1 MKSNIYIKPLLILLP
16 ILTVCAAAY
25 YWLKSPNN
33 QLSGRAAEP
42 AFKIDSLIGTSFKDI
57 KGQSFEIQASDESI
71 YIVHFWASWCAP
83 CVHEFPQL
91 IELSNQMNGKI
102 IILAISGDSKQEEI
116 DIFLKSFP
124 EALTA
129 KNFNVIWDSDK
140 QFLKRWNVNKLPESY
155 IYSQNKKMVKKISGA
170 IDWTTEDAKS
180 FFQVMITDFENSKQP
195 K

>member
-1 MKSNIYIKPLLILLP
+1 MKSNVYLKPLFILLP
-16 ILTVCAAAY
+16 IFLVCSVAY
-25 YWLKSPNN
+25 YWLKSPSN
-33 QLSGRAAEP
+33 QFSGRAAEP
-42 AFKIDSLIGTSFKDI
+42 VSNINSLAGSSFTDI
-57 KGQSFEIQASDESI
+57 KGQKFDVQSDEVI

-91 IELSNQMNGKI
+91 IDLSNQMNGKVVI
-102 IILAISGDSKQEEI
+102 MAISGDSNQQEI
-116 DIFLKSFP
+116 DVFLKSFP

-140 QFLKRWNVNKLPESY
+140 QFLKRWSVNKLPESY
-155 IYSQNKKMVKKISGA
+155 IYNQDKKMVKRISGA

-180 FFQVMITDFENSKQP
+180 YFQLILADFEKSKQQ

>member
-1 MKSNIYIKPLLILLP
+1 MKSNVYLKPLLILLP
-16 ILTVCAAAY
+16 ILLVCSAAY

-33 QLSGRAAEP
+33 QFSGRAAEP
-42 AFKIDSLIGTSFKDI
+42 VANIDSLIGTSFIDI
-57 KGQSFEIQASDESI
+57 KGQSFEVQSADEII

-102 IILAISGDSKQEEI
+102 VIMAISGDSNQQEI
-116 DIFLKSFP
+116 DVFLKSFP
-124 EALTA
+124 EARTA
-129 KNFNVIWDSDK
+129 KNFHVVWDSDK

-155 IYSQNKKMVKKISGA
+155 IYNQDKKMVKRISGA

-180 FFQVMITDFENSKQP
+180 YFQAMLVK
-195 K
+195 

>member
-1 MKSNIYIKPLLILLP
+1 MKSNIYLKPLLILVP

-25 YWLKSPNN
+25 YWLKSPHN

-42 AFKIDSLIGTSFKDI
+42 VSQIDSLVGTSFKDI
-57 KGQSFEIQASDESI
+57 KGQNLEVQAEDEAI

-91 IELSNQMNGKI
+91 IDLSNQMNGKI
-102 IILAISGDSKQEEI
+102 VIMAISGDSNQNEI

-124 EALTA
+124 EAEKA
-129 KNFNVIWDSDK
+129 QHFNVVWDSDK

-155 IYSQNKKMVKKISGA
+155 IYDQNKKMVKKISGA

-180 FFQVMITDFENSKQP
+180 YFQVMITDYENSKQ
-195 K
+195 KK